1 MISRSLF
8 SKLILFAKIVIFSQ
22 LVFMAVIWIA
32 HHIMQEY
39 SNPFER
45 FGTLFNNVFWTVII
59 PVMVSSAVIVYKGY
73 TQKDED
79 KVFWIY
85 MGFFL
90 IWIFGFIYFEPAVYD
105 KSLKISGAGFAS
117 IIPIICSKL
126 LPKET
131 NKE

>member
-32 HHIMQEY
+32 HNIMQEY

-59 PVMVSSAVIVYKGY
+59 PVMVSSAVSI
-73 TQKDED
+73 
-79 KVFWIY
+79 KVIPKK
-85 MGFFL
+85 MK
-90 IWIFGFIYFEPAVYD
+90 IKCFGFIWGSF
-105 KSLKISGAGFAS
+105 
-117 IIPIICSKL
+117 
-126 LPKET
+126 
-131 NKE
+131 

>member
-1 MISRSLF
+1 
-8 SKLILFAKIVIFSQ
+8 
-22 LVFMAVIWIA
+22 
-32 HHIMQEY
+32 
-39 SNPFER
+39 
-45 FGTLFNNVFWTVII
+45 
-59 PVMVSSAVIVYKGY
+59 
-73 TQKDED
+73 
-79 KVFWIY
+79 

-117 IIPIICSKL
+117 IIPIIIFSKL